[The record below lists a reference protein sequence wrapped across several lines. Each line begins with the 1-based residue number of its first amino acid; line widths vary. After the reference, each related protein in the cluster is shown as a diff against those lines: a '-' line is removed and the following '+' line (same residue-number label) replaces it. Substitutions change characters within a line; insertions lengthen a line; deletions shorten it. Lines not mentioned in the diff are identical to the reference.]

1 MCGVHA
7 CVCTRVIVCSCVCLC
22 SHSYSHTCVCLRL
35 PAAFF
40 FFFFF
45 KDHPTAKSVSPLDSS
60 VLATPHQMSAMIQYS
75 QHVQEELGQILTEGM
90 GRERGE
96 EIDIY
101 FIIYFKCLHFF
112 VLFQA

>member
-1 MCGVHA
+1 M
-7 CVCTRVIVCSCVCLC
+7 
-22 SHSYSHTCVCLRL
+22 
-35 PAAFF
+35 
-40 FFFFF
+40 
-45 KDHPTAKSVSPLDSS
+45 SVM
-60 VLATPHQMSAMIQYS
+60 TQYS

-112 VLFQA
+112 VLFQAWIETDSIKVLPSHSFLWLSLPHLFWLRIMISILFVSQVTCGLVLYKLY

>member
-1 MCGVHA
+1 MCTHVRVCVH
-7 CVCTRVIVCSCVCLC
+7 VCACLC
-22 SHSYSHTCVCLRL
+22 LST
-35 PAAFF
+35 AF

-45 KDHPTAKSVSPLDSS
+45 KDHPTAKSVSLLASS
-60 VLATPHQMSAMIQYS
+60 VLATPHQMSVMTQYS

>member
-35 PAAFF
+35 PAA

>member
-1 MCGVHA
+1 MLV
-7 CVCTRVIVCSCVCLC
+7 S
-22 SHSYSHTCVCLRL
+22 SYT
-35 PAAFF
+35 
-40 FFFFF
+40 FFFF
-45 KDHPTAKSVSPLDSS
+45 KDHPTAKSVSPLASS

-112 VLFQA
+112 VLFQAWIETDSIKRLCSRPSPSLSPPLVLT

>member
-1 MCGVHA
+1 MHTCA
-7 CVCTRVIVCSCVCLC
+7 CVCSCVCMLV
-22 SHSYSHTCVCLRL
+22 SFHS
-35 PAAFF
+35 F

-45 KDHPTAKSVSPLDSS
+45 KDHPTAKSVSLLASS
-60 VLATPHQMSAMIQYS
+60 VLATPHQMSVMTQYS

>member
-1 MCGVHA
+1 M
-7 CVCTRVIVCSCVCLC
+7 
-22 SHSYSHTCVCLRL
+22 
-35 PAAFF
+35 
-40 FFFFF
+40 
-45 KDHPTAKSVSPLDSS
+45 SPLTSS

-112 VLFQA
+112 VLFQAWIETDSIKRLCSHPFSVSLSPTCANLG

>member
-1 MCGVHA
+1 MCAHM
-7 CVCTRVIVCSCVCLC
+7 CVCVHVCACLC
-22 SHSYSHTCVCLRL
+22 LST
-35 PAAFF
+35 AFF
-40 FFFFF
+40 FL
-45 KDHPTAKSVSPLDSS
+45 KDHPTAKSVSLLASS
-60 VLATPHQMSAMIQYS
+60 VLATPHQVSVMTQYS

-90 GRERGE
+90 GRGRGE

>member
-1 MCGVHA
+1 MCA
-7 CVCTRVIVCSCVCLC
+7 CVRAHVCLCLC
-22 SHSYSHTCVCLRL
+22 SHSYSHTCVCLCL

-40 FFFFF
+40 FFFN
-45 KDHPTAKSVSPLDSS
+45 DHPTAKSVSPLDSS

>member
-1 MCGVHA
+1 MFVPVFPFIFPHLCMLVSS
-7 CVCTRVIVCSCVCLC
+7 CS
-22 SHSYSHTCVCLRL
+22 
-35 PAAFF
+35 FF
-40 FFFFF
+40 FFFN
-45 KDHPTAKSVSPLDSS
+45 DHPTAKSVSPLDSS

-75 QHVQEELGQILTEGM
+75 QHVQEELGQILLEGM

>member
-1 MCGVHA
+1 M
-7 CVCTRVIVCSCVCLC
+7 
-22 SHSYSHTCVCLRL
+22 
-35 PAAFF
+35 
-40 FFFFF
+40 
-45 KDHPTAKSVSPLDSS
+45 SV
-60 VLATPHQMSAMIQYS
+60 TIQHS